1 MALEIQYP
9 EQTTYFIC
17 REDDTFTITAY
28 GIVETNQCMITGQP
42 IMDEYLDEATW
53 VQILIDAGID
63 PEEILAQGASEELM
77 QQYLPSEESVEGPA
91 ADPGA

>member
-1 MALEIQYP
+1 MALEINYP
-9 EQTTYFIC
+9 QQTTYFIC

-28 GIVETNQCMITGQP
+28 GVVETNQCMITGQP
-42 IMDEYLDEATW
+42 IMDQYIDEAEW

-77 QQYLPSEESVEGPA
+77 SQYITNEEAP
-91 ADPGA
+91 ADPSAEPGA

>member
-28 GIVETNQCMITGQP
+28 GVVEPNQCMITGQP

>member
-28 GIVETNQCMITGQP
+28 GIVEPNQCMITGQP

>member
-28 GIVETNQCMITGQP
+28 GVVEPNQCMITGQP
-42 IMDEYLDEATW
+42 IMDEYLDEAEW
-53 VQILIDAGID
+53 IAILIAAGID
-63 PEEILAQGASEELM
+63 PLEILDKGASEELM
-77 QQYLPSEESVEGPA
+77 AQYLPSEEPVQDPA
-91 ADPGA
+91 AGPSV

>member
-42 IMDEYLDEATW
+42 IMDQYLDEAEW

-63 PEEILAQGASEELM
+63 PEDILAQGASEEVVA
-77 QQYLPSEESVEGPA
+77 QYQTEE
-91 ADPGA
+91 

>member
-1 MALEIQYP
+1 MALEINYP
-9 EQTTYFIC
+9 QQTTYFIC

-28 GIVETNQCMITGQP
+28 GIVETNQCMITGKP
-42 IMDEYLDEATW
+42 IMDQYIDEAEW

-77 QQYLPSEESVEGPA
+77 AQYITNEEAA
-91 ADPGA
+91 ADPSAEPGA